1 VGKTLL
7 VLNGKAPTEGL
18 LRWRFE
24 ESDTIVAVDGGWDVL
39 RNSDLLP
46 DALIGDLDSCE
57 ALDQIRED
65 FPELEISHIM
75 DPDTTDFEKA
85 IKWVETHTQTTE
97 LIILGGV
104 GKRSDH
110 FLSNLLVSLR
120 IDPTWS
126 VVFDDDSEWI
136 SRVSPSSSLLLG
148 GRKETTLSILP
159 LVPCDGVS
167 SRGLKWELTNESLS
181 PDSKFSQSNLCTSDE
196 VEISCASGN
205 LFVILSK
212 RL

>member
-1 VGKTLL
+1 MGKTLL

-39 RNSDLLP
+39 RSSGLLP

-65 FPELEISHIM
+65 FPELEIGRIM

-110 FLSNLLVSLR
+110 FLSNLLISLR
-120 IDPTWS
+120 MNPAWS

-148 GRKETTLSILP
+148 GRKGTTLSILP
-159 LVPCDGVS
+159 LVPCDGVC
-167 SRGLKWELTNESLS
+167 SRGLKWELTNESLR

-196 VEISCASGN
+196 VEISCEGGK

>member
-1 VGKTLL
+1 MGKTLL
-7 VLNGKAPTEGL
+7 VLNGKAPTDGL

-24 ESDTIVAVDGGWDVL
+24 ESDTIVAVDGGWNVL
-39 RNSDLLP
+39 RNSELLP

-57 ALDQIRED
+57 ALDQIREN
-65 FPELEISHIM
+65 FPELKISHIL

-85 IKWVETHTQTTE
+85 IKLVGTHTETTE

-120 IDPTWS
+120 MNPTWS
-126 VVFDDDSEWI
+126 VVFDDDNEWI
-136 SRVSPSSSLLLG
+136 SRVNPSSSLLLG
-148 GRKETTLSILP
+148 GRKGTTLSILP
-159 LVPCDGVS
+159 LVPCNGVC

-196 VEISCASGN
+196 VEISCESGN

>member
-7 VLNGKAPTEGL
+7 VLNGKAPTDGL

-24 ESDTIVAVDGGWDVL
+24 ESDTIVAVDGGWNVL
-39 RNSDLLP
+39 RNSELLP

-57 ALDQIRED
+57 ALDQIREN
-65 FPELEISHIM
+65 FPELKISHIL

-85 IKWVETHTQTTE
+85 IKWVGTHTETTE

-120 IDPTWS
+120 MNPTWS
-126 VVFDDDSEWI
+126 VVFDDDNEWI
-136 SRVSPSSSLLLG
+136 SRVNPSSSLLLG
-148 GRKETTLSILP
+148 GRKGTTLSILP
-159 LVPCDGVS
+159 LVPCNGVC

-196 VEISCASGN
+196 VEISCESGN

>member
-1 VGKTLL
+1 MGKTLL

-24 ESDTIVAVDGGWDVL
+24 ESDTVVAVDGGWEVL

-65 FPELEISHIM
+65 FPELEISHVM
-75 DPDTTDFEKA
+75 DSDTTDFEKA

-110 FLSNLLVSLR
+110 FLSNLLISLR
-120 IDPTWS
+120 MNPAWS

-148 GRKETTLSILP
+148 GRKGTTLSILP
-159 LVPCDGVS
+159 LVPCDGVC

-181 PDSKFSQSNLCTSDE
+181 PDSKFSQSNICTSDE
-196 VEISCASGN
+196 VEISCESGK

>member
-1 VGKTLL
+1 MGKTLL
-7 VLNGKAPTEGL
+7 VLNGKAPTDGL

-24 ESDTIVAVDGGWDVL
+24 ESDTIVAVDGGWNVL
-39 RNSDLLP
+39 RNSELLP

-57 ALDQIRED
+57 ALDQIREN
-65 FPELEISHIM
+65 FPELKISHIL

-85 IKWVETHTQTTE
+85 TKWVGTHTETTE

-120 IDPTWS
+120 MNPTWS
-126 VVFDDDSEWI
+126 VVFDDDNEWI
-136 SRVSPSSSLLLG
+136 SRVNPSSSLLLG
-148 GRKETTLSILP
+148 GRKGTTLSILP
-159 LVPCDGVS
+159 LVPCNGVC

-196 VEISCASGN
+196 VEISCESGN

>member
-1 VGKTLL
+1 MGKTLL
-7 VLNGKAPTEGL
+7 VLNGKVPTDGL

-24 ESDTIVAVDGGWDVL
+24 ESDTTVAVDGGWDVL
-39 RNSDLLP
+39 RNSSLLP

-65 FPELEISHIM
+65 FPKLEISHTM

-85 IKWVETHTQTTE
+85 IKWLETHTQTTE
-97 LIILGGV
+97 LIILGGI

-120 IDPTWS
+120 MNPVWS

-148 GRKETTLSILP
+148 GRKGTTLSILP
-159 LVPCDGVS
+159 LVPCDGVC

-181 PDSKFSQSNLCTSDE
+181 PDSKFSQSNLCISDE
-196 VEISCASGN
+196 VEISCESGN
-205 LFVILSK
+205 LFVILPK
-212 RL
+212 RI

>member
-1 VGKTLL
+1 
-7 VLNGKAPTEGL
+7 

-24 ESDTIVAVDGGWDVL
+24 ESDTIVAVDGGWNVL
-39 RNSDLLP
+39 RNSELLP

-57 ALDQIRED
+57 ALDQIREN
-65 FPELEISHIM
+65 FPELKISHIL

-85 IKWVETHTQTTE
+85 IKWVGTHTETTE

-120 IDPTWS
+120 MNPTWS
-126 VVFDDDSEWI
+126 VVFDDDNEWI
-136 SRVSPSSSLLLG
+136 SRVNPSSSLLLG
-148 GRKETTLSILP
+148 GRKGTTLSILP
-159 LVPCDGVS
+159 LVPCNGVC

-196 VEISCASGN
+196 VEISCESGN

>member
-1 VGKTLL
+1 M
-7 VLNGKAPTEGL
+7 
-18 LRWRFE
+18 RWRFE
-24 ESDTIVAVDGGWDVL
+24 ESDTIVAVDGGWNVL
-39 RNSDLLP
+39 RNSELLP

-57 ALDQIRED
+57 ALDQIREN
-65 FPELEISHIM
+65 FPELKISHIL

-85 IKWVETHTQTTE
+85 IKWVGTHTETTE

-120 IDPTWS
+120 MNPTWS
-126 VVFDDDSEWI
+126 VVFDDDNEWI
-136 SRVSPSSSLLLG
+136 SRVNPSSSLLLG
-148 GRKETTLSILP
+148 GRKGTTLSILP
-159 LVPCDGVS
+159 LVPCNGVC

-196 VEISCASGN
+196 VEISCESGN

>member
-1 VGKTLL
+1 MGKTLL
-7 VLNGKAPTEGL
+7 VLNGKAPTERL

-24 ESDTIVAVDGGWDVL
+24 ESDTIVAVDGGWNVL
-39 RNSDLLP
+39 RKFDLLP

-65 FPELEISHIM
+65 FPELEIGRMI

-85 IKWVETHTQTTE
+85 IEWVETHTQTTE

-126 VVFDDDSEWI
+126 VVFDEDSEWI
-136 SRVSPSSSLLLG
+136 SRVSPFSSLHLG
-148 GRKETTLSILP
+148 GRKGTTLSILP
-159 LVPCDGVS
+159 LVPSDGVCS
-167 SRGLKWELTNESLS
+167 SGLNWELTNESLS

-196 VEISCASGN
+196 VKISCESGN

>member
-1 VGKTLL
+1 MGKTLL

-85 IKWVETHTQTTE
+85 IKWVETHTHTTE
-97 LIILGGV
+97 LIILGGF

-167 SRGLKWELTNESLS
+167 SKGLKWELTNESLS

>member
-1 VGKTLL
+1 MCI
-7 VLNGKAPTEGL
+7 
-18 LRWRFE
+18 RD
-24 ESDTIVAVDGGWDVL
+24 S
-39 RNSDLLP
+39 
-46 DALIGDLDSCE
+46 IGDLDSCE
-57 ALDQIRED
+57 ALDQIREN
-65 FPELEISHIM
+65 FPELKISHIL

-85 IKWVETHTQTTE
+85 IKWVGTHTETTE

-120 IDPTWS
+120 MNPTWS
-126 VVFDDDSEWI
+126 VVFDDDNEWI
-136 SRVSPSSSLLLG
+136 SRVNPSSSLLLG
-148 GRKETTLSILP
+148 GRKGTTLSILP
-159 LVPCDGVS
+159 LVPCNGVC

-196 VEISCASGN
+196 VEISCESGN

>member
-1 VGKTLL
+1 MGKTLL
-7 VLNGKAPTEGL
+7 VLNGKAPTDGL

-39 RNSDLLP
+39 RNSELLP

-57 ALDQIRED
+57 ALDQIREN
-65 FPELEISHIM
+65 FPELKISHIL

-85 IKWVETHTQTTE
+85 IKWVGTHTETTE

-120 IDPTWS
+120 MNPTWS
-126 VVFDDDSEWI
+126 VVFDDDNEWI
-136 SRVSPSSSLLLG
+136 SRVNPSSSLLLG
-148 GRKETTLSILP
+148 GRKGTTLSILP
-159 LVPCDGVS
+159 LVPCNGVC

-196 VEISCASGN
+196 VEISCESGN

>member
-1 VGKTLL
+1 MGKTLL
-7 VLNGKAPTEGL
+7 VLNGKAPTDGL

-24 ESDTIVAVDGGWDVL
+24 ESDTIVAVDGGWNVL
-39 RNSDLLP
+39 RNSELLP

-57 ALDQIRED
+57 ALDQIREN
-65 FPELEISHIM
+65 FPELKISHIL

-85 IKWVETHTQTTE
+85 IKWVGTHTETTE

-120 IDPTWS
+120 MNPTWS
-126 VVFDDDSEWI
+126 VVFDDDNEWI
-136 SRVSPSSSLLLG
+136 SRVNPSSSLLLG
-148 GRKETTLSILP
+148 GRKGTTLSILP
-159 LVPCDGVS
+159 LVPCNGVC

-196 VEISCASGN
+196 VEISCESGN